1 MPQFHLVRRTDVSLA
16 KRILYYVIGV
26 VISIGI
32 GAFLLMFLDINPF
45 DYYKDMFTIGLIGN
59 PYAYKSVEGLIQLF
73 VPLLITSV
81 ALALSFKMRFWNVG
95 GEGQFIIGAVVA
107 SAIAYSNTNLPGFV
121 VLIMMCVAAMVSS
134 GIIGLAIAFLK
145 MKFNT
150 NETLAT
156 LMINYIALYFVS
168 YIGET
173 KADWNYFLREDSE
186 RPVFARFPENAT
198 MPAIKLGDF
207 SLLYSMI
214 IAVLIAVVV
223 YIYLKYTKQGY
234 EISVVGDSSNTAR
247 YAGMNVSKI
256 VLRTMFLSA
265 ALIGL
270 SGAFT
275 ASASGAL
282 SASITNNVGWTG
294 VIVAWLSKLS
304 VPAIAVTSL
313 LISVLQYG
321 CKVAASSYPSIDSHF
336 ADLLQGIILFAIL
349 MADFCANFKLARKV
363 SETANKADSK
373 KEEVK

>member
-16 KRILYYVIGV
+16 KRILYYFIGV

-32 GAFLLMFLDINPF
+32 GAFLLMFLDSNPF
-45 DYYKDMFTIGLIGN
+45 DYYRDMFTIGLIGN

-186 RPVFARFPENAT
+186 RPVFARFPENST

-234 EISVVGDSSNTAR
+234 EISVVGDSSNTAF

-282 SASITNNVGWTG
+282 SASITNNVGWTD

-349 MADFCANFKLARKV
+349 MADFCANFKLARKA